1 MSTAWLP
8 ITEDQQD
15 AWVRGAD
22 YGPFVRVRNGET
34 EAIARYFGGDSF
46 DAGDEG
52 DIWVEAHWCDDDG
65 YSRLLFE
72 PTEWTA
78 TGPDEGGALMAARL
92 GAMERETL
100 RKLMAWYEAQKRG
113 LAVREADAVL
123 VACQKLAG
131 DFAPYNGPQGF
142 E

>member
-1 MSTAWLP
+1 MSTAWQP

-52 DIWVEAHWCDDDG
+52 DIWVAEHWCGENG
-65 YSRLLFE
+65 YSRLPFE
-72 PTEWTA
+72 PTEWAPLETA
-78 TGPDEGGALMAARL
+78 TGPDEGRS
-92 GAMERETL
+92 E
-100 RKLMAWYEAQKRG
+100 
-113 LAVREADAVL
+113 
-123 VACQKLAG
+123 
-131 DFAPYNGPQGF
+131 
-142 E
+142 